1 MYFASDNAG
10 IAHPEVMA
18 AVNDAN
24 QGYALGYGLDN
35 LTQDTVAQIRA
46 IFEAPEALVYLVPT
60 GTAANALALACL
72 AQPYETIF
80 CAPMA
85 HIQEDECGAPEFYS
99 GAKLSLVGNT
109 DKIQPDDFTT
119 EIERGLARGFQGV
132 KPGALSLSQV
142 TEFGQ
147 IYSVD
152 EIKALSDIAHAHQ
165 LGVHLDGA
173 RFANAMVA
181 LDVSPAEMSWKAG
194 VDAVSFGATKNGCF
208 GVEAVI
214 LFDPAKAVEFEA
226 RRKRGGH
233 LMSKHRYLAAQMQ
246 GYLANDLWTR
256 SAARSNATCARLVKE
271 LRAIDEV
278 EFDSE
283 PQANVIFCNI
293 SADAHQRLV
302 DAGAMYS
309 VIGEADQR
317 VSIRLVCDWAL
328 KDAHIDQ
335 FLKILRDLA

>member
-18 AVNDAN
+18 AVNEAN
-24 QGYALGYGLDN
+24 QGYALGYGNDA
-35 LTQDTVAQIRA
+35 LTQEVVAQVRD
-46 IFEAPEALVYLVPT
+46 IFEAPEAAVYLVPT

-80 CAPMA
+80 AAPMA
-85 HIQEDECGAPEFYS
+85 HIQEDECGAPEFFS
-99 GAKLSLVGNT
+99 GAKLSLVGQA
-109 DKIQPDDFTT
+109 DKIAPDEFEN
-119 EIERGLARGFQGV
+119 EIERCLARGFQGV
-132 KPGALSLSQV
+132 KPGALSISQV

-147 IYSVD
+147 IYSVE
-152 EIKALSDIAHAHQ
+152 EITALSDIAHRHGVA
-165 LGVHLDGA
+165 VHLDGA
-173 RFANAMVA
+173 RFTNAMVA

-214 LFDPAKAVEFEA
+214 LFDPAMALEFEA

-246 GYLANDLWTR
+246 AYLTDGLWTR
-256 SAARSNATCARLVKE
+256 SAQRSNTTCDRLAHA
-271 LRAIDEV
+271 LRAIDGV
-278 EFDSE
+278 ALDYE
-283 PQANVIFCNI
+283 PQANVIFCSI
-293 SADAHQRLV
+293 TKAAHERLS
-302 DAGAMYS
+302 DAGVMYS
-309 VIGEADQR
+309 VIEEAGER

-328 KDAHIDQ
+328 QDAHVDQ
-335 FLKILRDLA
+335 FLEILRAKA